1 MLTLVQQGN
10 ALRHDLNAIIGKK
23 GNWRFPSVWA
33 PFLRYLTGPILA
45 IVFSLAY
52 PKFGTVKNDT
62 VHIFGFVVAH
72 VVIILILGGFVVPK
86 WFDIFVPPERL
97 NDGVI
102 DVAPNVMRQDIPGE
116 KRDDSMESGE
126 VPKEGL
132 QRPREGSGDSGST
145 LRGSVDG
152 SEAEKEKEDTADG
165 AGGVFR
171 DPVVQNGARDD
182 DMGVNG
188 MTTDRRQI
196 S

>member
-1 MLTLVQQGN
+1 MLTFNPQGN
-10 ALRHDLNAIIGKK
+10 TVRHDLIAIIGKN
-23 GNWRFPSVWA
+23 GNWRYPSIWA

-52 PKFGTVKNDT
+52 PEFGTVKNDP
-62 VHIFGFVVAH
+62 VHIFGFVFAH

-86 WFDIFVPPERL
+86 WFDIFAPPERL

-116 KRDDSMESGE
+116 KRDDSMASVD

-152 SEAEKEKEDTADG
+152 IETEKEKGDAADG

-171 DPVVQNGARDD
+171 DPVVQNGARDGD
-182 DMGVNG
+182 IGGEWHDG
-188 MTTDRRQI
+188 
-196 S
+196 